1 MPIFGGG
8 SPKIPEPK
16 PTPQEESLAEV
27 AVAEY
32 FDYARY
38 YRPLESKS
46 RRKAEALQSPAL
58 LNFGIQQQQARATTR
73 FRGGGFSPGSLE
85 SRLLEHQSEMQ
96 LKSSQGRKMAIM
108 DHLHK
113 YSDEILQQVGV
124 GRALERSI
132 DSSILSRARS
142 QDRLDAAEDQA
153 KGIRQAGL
161 YGALGQLAGYG
172 LGHYLGR

>member
-1 MPIFGGG
+1 MGIFGGS

-16 PTPQEESLAEV
+16 PTPQEESLAEI

-32 FDYARY
+32 LDYSRY
-38 YRPLESKS
+38 YRPLEGKS

-58 LNFGIQQQQARATTR
+58 RNFGMQQQQARATTR
-73 FRGGGFSPGSLE
+73 FRAGGFSSGSLE
-85 SRLLEHQSEMQ
+85 ARLMEHQSEMS
-96 LKSSQGRKMAIM
+96 LKASQGRKMAIM

-132 DSSILSRARS
+132 DSSILSRAVSR
-142 QDRLDAAEDQA
+142 DRLDAAEDQA

-161 YGALGQLAGYG
+161 YGALGQLVGYG
-172 LGHYLGR
+172 VGGYLGK